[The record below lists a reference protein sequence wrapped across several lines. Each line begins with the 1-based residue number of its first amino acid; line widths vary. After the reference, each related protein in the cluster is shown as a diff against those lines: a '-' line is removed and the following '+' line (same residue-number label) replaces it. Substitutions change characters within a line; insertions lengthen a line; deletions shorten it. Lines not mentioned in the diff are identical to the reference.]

1 MSFLS
6 AVSIVGSMCTDS
18 IMRAMY
24 RQMLLERLG
33 TDWAE
38 MPSYW
43 PLQQHDAVISVPQSE
58 GSPGPDGPS
67 PQASVTVSF
76 RFLCNAHPHAEA
88 VLQDVLNSDVLV
100 LNSGL
105 WDLSV
110 PVSSDGLLLQEV
122 CSGGVVVTLALVN
135 RTSLA
140 RVKVLVSTPPCPQL
154 Q

>member
-1 MSFLS
+1 MMSFLS

-43 PLQQHDAVISVPQSE
+43 PLQQHDAVISAPNSE
-58 GSPGPDGPS
+58 GSLGPDGSS

-110 PVSSDGLLLQEV
+110 PVSSGGLLLREV
-122 CSGGVVVTLALVN
+122 CSGGVVVTLAFE
-135 RTSLA
+135 TF
-140 RVKVLVSTPPCPQL
+140 VL
-154 Q
+154 